1 MKCRKFNNALYVNAR
16 VDSIPTACLID
27 TGSTITVLDARKF
40 HQIPEA
46 DRPVLRE
53 TSRLKM
59 ADGSIVRPLG
69 KAEFI
74 FDIGSKTIKHE
85 MTVADIES
93 QVILGFDFLSKHKCS
108 LDLEKEILRVGNKS
122 IKCNSENAE
131 QSVCRIRVADKVF
144 VPAESEIVIK
154 SFVEGDSFNDC
165 LVLIEPV
172 STSMSEQGIL
182 VARTIAKSKNG
193 FVPLRLINIS
203 KQPQILQKNM
213 QAAVCELVDSVYS
226 SEAEYAEI
234 NKICVEKV
242 QNVELPE
249 YMEPILRSCDGLSDE
264 QMIRVKQLLAKH
276 LQVFAKSKTDLGRT
290 DLITHKI
297 NTGDARPVKQAP
309 RRIPLAKRD
318 AAEKEL
324 QRMIE
329 CKVIEPSKSPWSA
342 NCVLVEKR
350 DKSLRYAVD
359 YRLLNQL
366 SKKDSYPVPRIDD
379 ALDALASAKMLST
392 VDLLSGYWQVAMD
405 PKDKEKTAFSTSH
418 GLYQFRVMPFGV
430 CNGVATFERL
440 MEFVLAGLNWQ
451 ICLVYLDDIIIFSK
465 DFDSHLSRLDQVLDR
480 IGKAGLKIAPKKCQF
495 FQEKVTFL
503 GHVVSKDGISTDPSK
518 IDAVKE
524 WPVPR
529 NVHDVRSFLGTCS
542 YYRKFIRGFADIA
555 RPLHRLTEKQA
566 RFEWTQECQIAFNTL
581 RDRMTTAP
589 ILSYPQQDC
598 HFILDT
604 DASGFGMGAVLSQLQ
619 DGEERV
625 LAYFSKSLSKAERNY
640 CVTRRE
646 LLAVVMSIKQF
657 HHYLYGV
664 NFTVRTDHGALTWL
678 MRFKNPEGQIARW
691 LEVLSTYD
699 FEIKHRAGKQHGNA
713 DGLSRRP
720 CSECNYCSRQES
732 KDSPLL
738 GSEQSVSALRAVSNV
753 PDNDAELLT
762 WFQSKSLSEI
772 SESQNKDYVLSDIIN
787 LKETFPSRPKWENI
801 SNKCPEIKAYWSLWE
816 MLVLRNKI
824 LLLQIY

>member
-144 VPAESEIVIK
+144 VLAESEIVIK

-249 YMEPILRSCDGLSDE
+249 YMEPIVRSCDGLSDE
-264 QMIRVKQLLAKH
+264 QMIRVKQLLAK
-276 LQVFAKSKTDLGRT
+276 
-290 DLITHKI
+290 
-297 NTGDARPVKQAP
+297 
-309 RRIPLAKRD
+309 
-318 AAEKEL
+318 
-324 QRMIE
+324 
-329 CKVIEPSKSPWSA
+329 
-342 NCVLVEKR
+342 
-350 DKSLRYAVD
+350 
-359 YRLLNQL
+359 
-366 SKKDSYPVPRIDD
+366 
-379 ALDALASAKMLST
+379 
-392 VDLLSGYWQVAMD
+392 
-405 PKDKEKTAFSTSH
+405 AFTS
-418 GLYQFRVMPFGV
+418 
-430 CNGVATFERL
+430 
-440 MEFVLAGLNWQ
+440 
-451 ICLVYLDDIIIFSK
+451 IC
-465 DFDSHLSRLDQVLDR
+465 
-480 IGKAGLKIAPKKCQF
+480 
-495 FQEKVTFL
+495 
-503 GHVVSKDGISTDPSK
+503 
-518 IDAVKE
+518 
-524 WPVPR
+524 
-529 NVHDVRSFLGTCS
+529 
-542 YYRKFIRGFADIA
+542 
-555 RPLHRLTEKQA
+555 
-566 RFEWTQECQIAFNTL
+566 
-581 RDRMTTAP
+581 
-589 ILSYPQQDC
+589 
-598 HFILDT
+598 
-604 DASGFGMGAVLSQLQ
+604 
-619 DGEERV
+619 
-625 LAYFSKSLSKAERNY
+625 
-640 CVTRRE
+640 
-646 LLAVVMSIKQF
+646 
-657 HHYLYGV
+657 
-664 NFTVRTDHGALTWL
+664 
-678 MRFKNPEGQIARW
+678 
-691 LEVLSTYD
+691 
-699 FEIKHRAGKQHGNA
+699 
-713 DGLSRRP
+713 
-720 CSECNYCSRQES
+720 
-732 KDSPLL
+732 
-738 GSEQSVSALRAVSNV
+738 
-753 PDNDAELLT
+753 
-762 WFQSKSLSEI
+762 
-772 SESQNKDYVLSDIIN
+772 
-787 LKETFPSRPKWENI
+787 
-801 SNKCPEIKAYWSLWE
+801 
-816 MLVLRNKI
+816 
-824 LLLQIY
+824 